1 VLEPGPPAECVI
13 NISEGRDGAVIDTV
27 ARAGGVGLLDLH
39 RDADHH
45 RSVLT
50 LGGPLDEIEVA
61 ARSVAEAAVAAVDLR
76 SHTGVHPRLGAID
89 VVPFVPLDTGSAGGE
104 GWSRALAARD
114 RFAEWAGSTLAL
126 PCFLYGPERSL
137 PEIRRRAFDSLAP
150 DRGPSRPHPTAG
162 ACAVGVR
169 PALVA
174 YNVWITDGREGQPS
188 TALSVARQL
197 AASLRSAE
205 VRTLGLLMPDGAQ
218 VSCNLIDPATTSIA
232 DLYDAVATGA
242 AAQGCSVT
250 RAELVGLLPEVA
262 LHSAPPTRWSQ
273 LDLAEDRTIEY
284 RMALRGH
291 PVVTT

>member
-1 VLEPGPPAECVI
+1 MPDPGPPAECVI
-13 NISEGRDGAVIDTV
+13 NISEGRDGAVVETV
-27 ARAGGVGLLDLH
+27 ARAGGVSLLDVH

-61 ARSVAEAAVAAVDLR
+61 ARSVAEAAVAAIDLR

-89 VVPFVPLDTGSAGGE
+89 VVPFVPLGTGSPVGE
-104 GWSRALAARD
+104 GWHHALAARD
-114 RFAEWAGSTLAL
+114 RFAAWAGSSLAL
-126 PCFLYGPERSL
+126 PCFLYGPERTL
-137 PEIRRRAFDSLAP
+137 PEIRRGAFESLAP
-150 DRGPSRPHPTAG
+150 DSGPSRPHPTAG

-169 PALVA
+169 LALVA
-174 YNVWITDGREGQPS
+174 YNVWITDGREGRAS
-188 TALSVARQL
+188 TALSVARRL

-205 VRTLGLLMPDGAQ
+205 VRTLGLLMRDGAQ

-242 AAQGCSVT
+242 VAQGCSVT
-250 RAELVGLLPEVA
+250 RAELVGLLPEAA
-262 LHSAPPTRWSQ
+262 LHSTPPARWSE

-284 RMALRGH
+284 RMARRAIRS
-291 PVVTT
+291 